1 MKRVLLIYLTTLLAT
16 ASAFAVPAKQGI
28 MTRTQS
34 DGSVISYEVIGDEFS
49 HYTLVDGI
57 YTVLEDN
64 DGDFCY
70 ATIKDNHLASSGVKV
85 RSLSRLSADEKSIAQ
100 QSIGLRPMGFNPIF
114 NRAMH
119 SPKNAL
125 ANRAQSV
132 PNNAPANEKALQIAD
147 WGGDVLG
154 ERNLLVIL
162 VDYPDV
168 PFSIEQPR
176 EKFHKLLNEE
186 NYSANG
192 SNGSTRDYFI
202 DASNGKFT
210 PNFDVVG
217 PYRLPNNR
225 KHYGG
230 NNTRGDDGRP
240 AQQTVDACDLAEA
253 DGVDFSKYDGDGDG
267 KIDLVFIVYAGYNEA
282 EGGPEESVWPH
293 QWEIYPGQNV
303 MNSSYPTYDGKQ
315 LVSYACSS
323 ELMNYSGVEMCNIG
337 TFCHEFGHA
346 LGLPDWYDTDNGA
359 GFGLSFASIMNSG
372 NYLNNSRTPPTYNI
386 IERWMLGWAF
396 PKEMTDTGA
405 YEISHISNDDAYII
419 WANDNQTEC
428 FLFESRVK
436 AANYKWDEYLH
447 AGDKRLGYQGGEGML
462 VYHLDWDSDVYNRWQ
477 KHSINTDPGHQCA
490 QLFRAS
496 PTAGADASKSWFF
509 PGARKVTSLS
519 YDGVPSFQNW
529 DEEKLPFYL
538 DNISIVGD
546 KIHFYAMVKELVYN
560 ARQYDI
566 LVDWMAAKSEYS
578 EWDVECTDIT
588 TQEVVFQKSVSTKYV
603 NITPLQPGTHYLVKI
618 YGKGTNVVV
627 YELELTTQ
635 DAAMIP
641 MSSLNIAS
649 TYRSSDY
656 IRLSV
661 KNLDCVADDIVWYI
675 DGKQTNET
683 YLKLAAGKHQVCA
696 VVTDPEGNVQYLY
709 RTITIL

>member
-16 ASAFAVPAKQGI
+16 ASAFAVPAKRGI

-49 HYTLVDGI
+49 HYTLADGI
-57 YTVLEDN
+57 YTILEDN
-64 DGDFCY
+64 EGDFCY

-100 QSIGLRPMGFNPIF
+100 QSIGLRPMGFDPIF

-119 SPKNAL
+119 SPESAL
-125 ANRAQSV
+125 ANRAQSA

-186 NYSANG
+186 GYSANG

-217 PYRLPNNR
+217 PYRLPNDR
-225 KHYGG
+225 KYYGG
-230 NNTRGDDGRP
+230 NNAASNDGRP
-240 AQQTVDACDLAEA
+240 AYQTVDACDLAEA

-282 EGGPEESVWPH
+282 EGGPAESVWPH

-303 MNSSYPTYDGKQ
+303 MNSTYPTYDGKQ

-323 ELMNYSGVEMCNIG
+323 ELMNYSGTQMCNIG

-372 NYLNNSRTPPTYNI
+372 NYLNDSRTPPTYNI
-386 IERWMLGWAF
+386 IERWLLGWAF

-428 FLFESRVK
+428 FLFEARVK

-462 VYHLDWDSDVYNRWQ
+462 VYHLDWDSDVINKW
-477 KHSINTDPGHQCA
+477 KNHTINTDASHQCA

-496 PTAGADASKSWFF
+496 PTAGADSSKSWFY
-509 PGARKVTSLS
+509 PGARKATSLS
-519 YDGVPSFQNW
+519 YDGVPQFCNW

-538 DNISIVGD
+538 DNISIAGENV
-546 KIHFYAMVKELVYN
+546 HFYAMVKELVYDV
-560 ARQYDI
+560 RQYDI
-566 LVDWMAAKSEYS
+566 LIDWMAAKTDFS
-578 EWDVECTDIT
+578 EWDVECIDTSN
-588 TQEVVFQKSVSTKYV
+588 QEVVYKKTISTKYA
-603 NITPLQPGTHYLVKI
+603 NITPLKPSTDYLVKI
-618 YGKGTNVVV
+618 YGKGSSEPTF
-627 YELELTTQ
+627 ELELTTQ
-635 DAAMIP
+635 TQSLVP
-641 MSSLNIAS
+641 MSALNMSAVYKNI
-649 TYRSSDY
+649 DY

-675 DGKQTNET
+675 DGKQTDET

-696 VVTDPEGNVQYLY
+696 VVTDTEGNVQYLY
-709 RTITIL
+709 RTITVL